1 MFLKAMYKI
10 NEVKVKSRWVTGM
23 KLQILIFSLV
33 FHKTLTTEKLPCV
46 KRGGM
51 AGD

>member
-1 MFLKAMYKI
+1 M
-10 NEVKVKSRWVTGM
+10 WVTGM

-33 FHKTLTTEKLPCV
+33 FHKTTTEKLPCI